1 MLTVCG
7 VPLGEACRVGLTVP
21 MTSRPVVALGQHPP
35 PDPVIVHLSDTHF
48 VAGGAP
54 LMGTVDSDGHL
65 AEALRGLRASGLRP
79 SAIVVTGD
87 VADTGAPDAY
97 ARVRAMLE
105 PVAAD
110 LGAELIWVMG
120 NHDDRAR
127 FRAGLL
133 DGEGAA
139 EVDAVYDLDGLRLVV
154 LDSTVPGHDW
164 GLVTPAQLD
173 WLAAVLAEPAPKG
186 TVLAMHH
193 PPLPVPIVLSQL
205 IELREQAALEAVL
218 AGTDVR
224 AIVAGH
230 LHYSTFSSFA
240 GIPVSAAAATCYT
253 TDLLAPEPSLRGQD
267 GGQAFNLIHVYP
279 EQIVHSVVPIG
290 AYPTVFDIPVTTEQ
304 LLQLAQLSP
313 EEQEAIA
320 FANDPGNP

>member
-1 MLTVCG
+1 
-7 VPLGEACRVGLTVP
+7 
-21 MTSRPVVALGQHPP
+21 MTTLPPVALGQHPP
-35 PDPVIVHLSDTHF
+35 PDQVIVHLSDTHF
-48 VAGGAP
+48 VTGAAP

-65 AEALRGLRASGLRP
+65 AEALRGLTASGLRP

-87 VADTGAPDAY
+87 IADTGAADAY

-105 PVAAD
+105 PVAAE

-120 NHDDRAR
+120 NHDDRGR

-133 DGEGAA
+133 DGEGSA
-139 EVDAVYDLDGLRLVV
+139 EVDAVHDLDGLRLIV

-164 GLVTPAQLD
+164 GLVTPAQLE
-173 WLAAVLAEPAPKG
+173 WLAGVLATPAPKG

-193 PPLPVPIVLSQL
+193 PPLPVPIVLAQL

-218 AGTDVR
+218 TGTDVR
-224 AIVAGH
+224 AIIAGH
-230 LHYSTFSSFA
+230 LHYSTFSTFA

-253 TDLLAPEPSLRGQD
+253 TDLVAPVPTLRGQD

-279 EQIVHSVVPIG
+279 EQFVHSIVPIG
-290 AYPTVFDIPVTTEQ
+290 AYPTTFEVPVTYGQ
-304 LLQLAQLSP
+304 LAALAQLSP

>member
-1 MLTVCG
+1 
-7 VPLGEACRVGLTVP
+7 
-21 MTSRPVVALGQHPP
+21 MTTLPPVALGQHPP
-35 PDPVIVHLSDTHF
+35 PDQVIVHLSDTHF
-48 VAGGAP
+48 VTGAAP

-65 AEALRGLRASGLRP
+65 AEALRGLTASGLRP

-87 VADTGAPDAY
+87 IADTGAADAY

-105 PVAAD
+105 PVAAE

-120 NHDDRAR
+120 NHDDRGR

-133 DGEGAA
+133 DGEGSA
-139 EVDAVYDLDGLRLVV
+139 EVDAVHDLDGLRLIV

-164 GLVTPAQLD
+164 GLVTPAQLE
-173 WLAAVLAEPAPKG
+173 WLAGVLATPAPKG

-193 PPLPVPIVLSQL
+193 PPLPVPIVLAQL

-218 AGTDVR
+218 TGTDVR
-224 AIVAGH
+224 AIIAGH
-230 LHYSTFSSFA
+230 LHYSTFSTFA

-253 TDLLAPEPSLRGQD
+253 TDLVAPVPTLRGQD

-279 EQIVHSVVPIG
+279 EQLVHSIVPIG
-290 AYPTVFDIPVTTEQ
+290 AYPTTFEVPVTHEQ
-304 LLQLAQLSP
+304 LAALAQLSP